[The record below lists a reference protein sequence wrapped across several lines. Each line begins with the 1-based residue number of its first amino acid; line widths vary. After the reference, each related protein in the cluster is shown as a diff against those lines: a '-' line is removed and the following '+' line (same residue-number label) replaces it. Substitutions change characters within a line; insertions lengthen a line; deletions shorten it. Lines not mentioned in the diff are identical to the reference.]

1 MCGGGQRAVQF
12 ISRLLYQTADWLN
25 SQGGH
30 YVSMDLLLAGVDQPA
45 VYVHQEMQL
54 NDCGELALRYGA
66 VDIEKGWQNS

>member
-1 MCGGGQRAVQF
+1 
-12 ISRLLYQTADWLN
+12 
-25 SQGGH
+25 
-30 YVSMDLLLAGVDQPA
+30 MDLLLAGVDQPA